1 MSAENQGQQ
10 KVTIASYLLLL
21 VAIVIFSG
29 AFTNIQADSAWVW
42 LKMFDFTTLLGKFG
56 AIAGSKNNFQGVG
69 GTGARNGFLFAINLC
84 PSVILALGIVKIVDG
99 YGGLLA
105 AEKII
110 RPFFRPLLGIP
121 GILGLAFITHLQSTD
136 GSAAMAKEL
145 FDGGQI
151 TDEERTLFTTLMLSG
166 DGTIT
171 NYFATI
177 AGLFQ
182 YFTVPIIIPLVIIF
196 LCKIMGTNIMRFLLK
211 ASGRKAA
218 A

>member
-10 KVTIASYLLLL
+10 KVTIASYILLL

-29 AFTNIQADSAWVW
+29 AFTNIAADSAWVW

-145 FDGGQI
+145 FDDGHI

-211 ASGRKAA
+211 ASSKKAA

>member
-1 MSAENQGQQ
+1 MSAENQEQ
-10 KVTIASYLLLL
+10 KVTIVSYVLLF

-29 AFTNIQADSAWVW
+29 AFTALKEGPWSW
-42 LKMFDFTTLLGKFG
+42 LRMFDFTTLLGTFG
-56 AIAGSKNNFQGVG
+56 TIADSKHNFQGVG
-69 GTGARNGFLFAINLC
+69 GTGARSGFIFALNLA

-110 RPFFRPLLGIP
+110 RPLFKPLLGIP

-136 GSAAMAKEL
+136 GSAAMTKEL
-145 FDGGQI
+145 FDEGHI

-182 YFTVPIIIPLVIIF
+182 YFTVPIIIPLVVIF
-196 LCKIMGTNIMRFLLK
+196 LCKIMGTNIIRFLMVVRGKK
-211 ASGRKAA
+211 ASA
-218 A
+218 